1 MTVIAV
7 VSTIFGHI
15 SVGRGGCFAWWGEE
29 VSLEGFVKYAGVGYC
44 EWGVSGET
52 WLAGF
57 TWTGIGARLRLWGG
71 IGYGVGIGVGIG
83 VGGVGGIVIAEFGVK
98 GLHFFHAHVVSDTQL
113 EFVHGSGWVKVDVV
127 SEGSGLQGEG
137 HALEYHFLVKVWCAE
152 GCFAEAVDEC
162 SERFIR
168 LLSDAQ

>member
-1 MTVIAV
+1 V
-7 VSTIFGHI
+7 V
-15 SVGRGGCFAWWGEE
+15 GEK
-29 VSLEGFVKYAGVGYC
+29 VRLEGFVKDAGAGYC

-71 IGYGVGIGVGIG
+71 IGYGVRIG
-83 VGGVGGIVIAEFGVK
+83 VGGVGGIVGAEFGVK
-98 GLHFFHAHVVSDTQL
+98 SLHFFHAYIVSGTQF
-113 EFVHGSGWVKVDVV
+113 EFVHGGGRVKVDIV
-127 SEGSGLQGEG
+127 SEGSRLQGEG

-152 GCFAEAVDEC
+152 GCFTEAVDEC
-162 SERFIR
+162 SEWFVG